1 MLVWP
6 ITYLHVEKGMTV
18 YIVQEMRGR
27 DLSDAVTF
35 GDIEVLIPASEQA
48 SFSTQPLIRQL
59 TRKLSKFTDDDYL
72 LLSGDPVI
80 IGLAASIASRYNMG
94 RYKILKWDR
103 LDNKYYPLEANFNE

>member
-1 MLVWP
+1 
-6 ITYLHVEKGMTV
+6 MTV

-35 GDIEVLIPASEQA
+35 GDIEILVPASEQA
-48 SFSTQPLIRQL
+48 SYSTQPLIKQL

-80 IGLAASIASRYNMG
+80 IALAASVASRQNMG
-94 RYKILKWDR
+94 RYKMLKWDR
-103 LDNKYYPLEANFNE
+103 LENNKYYPLEANFNQ

>member
-48 SFSTQPLIRQL
+48 SITHLKQTLMN
-59 TRKLSKFTDDDYL
+59 RKGL
-72 LLSGDPVI
+72 LW
-80 IGLAASIASRYNMG
+80 
-94 RYKILKWDR
+94 ILR
-103 LDNKYYPLEANFNE
+103 M

>member
-48 SFSTQPLIRQL
+48 SFSTQPLRQL
-59 TRKLSKFTDDDYL
+59 TRNLSKFTDDDYL

-94 RYKILKWDR
+94 RYKMLKWDR

>member
-1 MLVWP
+1 
-6 ITYLHVEKGMTV
+6 MTV

-35 GDIEVLIPASEQA
+35 GDIEVLVPVSEQA
-48 SFSTQPLIRQL
+48 SYSTQPLIKQL

-80 IGLAASIASRYNMG
+80 IALAASRCNPTDTSKSTQN
-94 RYKILKWDR
+94 
-103 LDNKYYPLEANFNE
+103 NFSTNRQI